1 LERITSKNS
10 NQKENEGQEYDEG
23 DLLLLS
29 NDEDRKRVDLYELIN
44 SRLPNSK
51 SKSLFIQL
59 YNSLIINEDQMT
71 INKEPI
77 CHNVLQN
84 KNINQDTFSNNKFV
98 GRIKELEY
106 DKLVQLNVENSKK
119 YNEQVNNPSITRV
132 IETMEKIEKKQN
144 ISSKFKNKLSDI
156 FKSNFN
162 VSDNKSKK

>member
-1 LERITSKNS
+1 
-10 NQKENEGQEYDEG
+10 
-23 DLLLLS
+23 
-29 NDEDRKRVDLYELIN
+29 
-44 SRLPNSK
+44 
-51 SKSLFIQL
+51 
-59 YNSLIINEDQMT
+59 
-71 INKEPI
+71 
-77 CHNVLQN
+77 VLQN